1 MPTSE
6 QILSFEIR
14 NSVKNEDWKSV
25 ERLCSENEITL
36 SENEMNH
43 WVRSRYMIGDFEGCI
58 EICSR
63 ILETNEKNIIALK
76 FIARSRT
83 KLRQNSTEI
92 RNSWNNLLVE
102 DNSNIEA
109 MTNIARILV
118 IEGSLEEASKLISD
132 ILELNPNYQ
141 PALTTLAKL
150 NRLGTEGAS
159 PPIEDSDYRQ
169 IYTEKRYLDV
179 LENLNYPD
187 RLGKWSEDE
196 ATFAFRSLSR
206 LGKTR
211 IYFLPTRS

>member
-1 MPTSE
+1 MDLVGQTGGTMPTSE

-83 KLRQNSTEI
+83 KLKQT
-92 RNSWNNLLVE
+92 V
-102 DNSNIEA
+102 
-109 MTNIARILV
+109 
-118 IEGSLEEASKLISD
+118 
-132 ILELNPNYQ
+132 Q
-141 PALTTLAKL
+141 
-150 NRLGTEGAS
+150 RLGIVGIT
-159 PPIEDSDYRQ
+159 Y
-169 IYTEKRYLDV
+169 
-179 LENLNYPD
+179 
-187 RLGKWSEDE
+187 
-196 ATFAFRSLSR
+196 
-206 LGKTR
+206 
-211 IYFLPTRS
+211 